1 VLLSLTLKDFV
12 LVRSLS
18 LDFSKG
24 LTVLTGE
31 TGAGKSIL
39 LDALS
44 MVLGDR
50 ADASVVREGASKAEI
65 TAEFSIAPPVIAF
78 AEQAPWFDLPNQD
91 ETLLLRRVIDA
102 SGRSK
107 AFVNGTPITL
117 TQLKE
122 LAECLVDIHGQHAH
136 YQLSKASTQLN
147 LLDQW
152 AGHDDLV
159 TRVADIFKQWQR
171 ASQELDQLK
180 QKQSMLL
187 ARRGEIEWQL
197 ESIVP
202 LNLKPGDWEEIEA
215 DHKRLAHAQ
224 SLTETV
230 ATCVAQ
236 LEDGEQSL
244 HKQLN
249 TIVSKL
255 DAAARIDQKLGEP
268 LQMLDSACIALQ
280 EALYSLN
287 DWLSTLDT
295 DPHAFTELDE
305 KINAIMDVSRKLRIP
320 PALLHEQAQQLQQ
333 ELDQLAQMDQ
343 IDTLEQQAHNL
354 ALDFDQAAKA
364 LSESRHLA
372 SKTLTKEVSAMMQ
385 TLHMAGG
392 RFEAS
397 LISQEPSHSGL
408 DSVEF
413 LFAGHSGSSAK
424 PLSKIA
430 SGGELA
436 RISLALAVV
445 SSNTHWLETLVFD
458 EVDTGIGGAT
468 AEVVGQLLRRLGQE
482 RQVLCVTH
490 LAQVAAQG
498 HHHWL
503 VQKITEN
510 DEVYSNTR
518 VLDREGRVEE
528 LARMMGG
535 LNITET
541 ARQQAREWLKQRPSN

>member
-1 VLLSLTLKDFV
+1 MLLSLTLKDFV

-50 ADASVVREGASKAEI
+50 ADAAVVREGASKAEI
-65 TAEFSIAPPVIAF
+65 TAEFSISPAVVEF
-78 AEQAPWFDLPNQD
+78 AEQAEWLDLPNHD
-91 ETLLLRRVIDA
+91 EALLLRRVIDA

-107 AFVNGTPITL
+107 AFVNGTPISL

-152 AGHDDLV
+152 AAHDDLL
-159 TRVADIFKQWQR
+159 TRVADAFKQWQR
-171 ASQELDQLK
+171 ATQQLEQLK

-202 LNLKPGDWEEIEA
+202 LNLKEGDWEQIEL

-249 TIVSKL
+249 SLVSKL
-255 DAAARIDQKLGEP
+255 EAAARIDQKLGEP
-268 LQMLDSACIALQ
+268 LQMLDSASIALQ

-305 KINAIMDVSRKLRIP
+305 KLNAIMDVSRKLRIP
-320 PALLHEQAQQLQQ
+320 PALLYEQAQQLQQ

-343 IDTLEQQAHNL
+343 LDALEQQAQSL
-354 ALDFDQAAKA
+354 ASDFDQAAKA
-364 LSESRHLA
+364 LSASRQQA
-372 SKTLTKEVSAMMQ
+372 AKTLTSEVSAMMQ
-385 TLHMAGG
+385 TLHMTGG
-392 RFEAS
+392 RFEVS
-397 LISQEPSHSGL
+397 LVEQAPSHSGL

-413 LFAGHSGSSAK
+413 LFAGHAGASAK

-436 RISLALAVV
+436 RVSLALAVV

-468 AEVVGQLLRRLGQE
+468 AEVVGQLLRRLGQS

-503 VQKITEN
+503 VQKVAEN
-510 DEVYSNTR
+510 NEVYSNTR
-518 VLDREGRVEE
+518 VLDHDGRVEE

-541 ARQQAREWLKQRPSN
+541 ARQQAREWLDQQPI